1 MNYKKM
7 NRGDLNC
14 IFQCIKPETQ
24 VHIFEDCQPI
34 RNMLSFP
41 SDKKIKAIFGT
52 MSQQKEAISTL
63 IQNDVVRKQMKIDTL
78 NGL

>member
-1 MNYKKM
+1 M

-14 IFQCIKPETQ
+14 IFQCNTPETQ

-34 RNMLSFP
+34 RNMLSFHP
-41 SDKKIKAIFGT
+41 DKKIKAIFGT
-52 MSQQKEAISTL
+52 MSQQKEVISTF
-63 IQNDVVRKQMKIDTL
+63 IQIDAVRKQMKIYTL

>member
-14 IFQCIKPETQ
+14 IFQCNTPETQ

-34 RNMLSFP
+34 RNMLSFH

-52 MSQQKEAISTL
+52 MSQQKEVISTF
-63 IQNDVVRKQMKIDTL
+63 IQIDAVRKQMKIDTL